1 LSAAGDGDSPLLGP
15 DGQPIRSTR
24 GGGGGGD
31 DGDDAA
37 HALPEPTLTVH
48 VFQLASQ
55 VAMALGEVEHPL
67 SGRRETDLRAA
78 HFLIDTIA
86 MLEEKTRGN
95 RTPEEDE
102 YLSGVLGNLRMAYVS
117 KSG

>member
-24 GGGGGGD
+24 GGGG
-31 DGDDAA
+31 DDAE

-48 VFQLASQ
+48 VFHLASQ

-67 SGRRETDLRAA
+67 SGKRETDLRAA
-78 HFLIDTIA
+78 HFMIDTIA